1 MFRHF
6 ITLVIHHLANFDA
19 LIQRELWF
27 IQKVMIDNLCK
38 RFNEI
43 YSQIYLKMLGEREKP
58 QKIEDLNN
66 KKSILAEI
74 KTIFSN
80 FLKVFFQKNIKIADT
95 SSNIQ
100 KLTASKNMI

>member
-1 MFRHF
+1 
-6 ITLVIHHLANFDA
+6 
-19 LIQRELWF
+19 
-27 IQKVMIDNLCK
+27 MIDNLCK
-38 RFNEI
+38 RLNEI
-43 YSQIYLKMLGEREKP
+43 YSQIYLKMLREREKP
-58 QKIEDLNN
+58 QKIEDFDN